1 MHIPHQNFS
10 RAATVRAS
18 RIALSLGL
26 LCLIFVSSRP
36 AQAQFL
42 YGITNG
48 GSLYEINP
56 VTRYTSLVF
65 TQPLTTMTGANG
77 LAWSEASQ
85 RMFYF
90 GTVGSSLNFYTWN
103 RATGIQTQITGSI
116 PAGPVASGTYYG
128 GYYWF
133 VRNNSDNLLRV
144 SLDFSN
150 PSAPKVASFQDFDH
164 FGGQTDLG
172 SYGFGDIS
180 VRASDG
186 MLFGSSSKGV
196 FRVNVSTGTPTGFTT
211 INTDPTLYQLGF
223 GQNNVLYGETSA
235 NGNWYTINTTTGAAT
250 SMGYSS
256 SPVAFNDISEGSL
269 RGVAVP
275 EPGSLLFSIMG
286 FGSALIARRR
296 TRYFV

>member
-1 MHIPHQNFS
+1 MFIASCTSARVARPS
-10 RAATVRAS
+10 RLNL
-18 RIALSLGL
+18 ALISGL
-26 LCLIFVSSRP
+26 SCVTLLVSRP
-36 AQAQFL
+36 AQAQYL

-65 TQPLTTMTGANG
+65 TQPITTMTSANG
-77 LAWSEASQ
+77 LAWSEANQ

-90 GTVGSSLNFYTWN
+90 GTVGSSLNFYTWD
-103 RATGIQTQITGSI
+103 RTTGIQTQITGSI

-144 SLDFSN
+144 SFDFSN
-150 PSAPKVASFQDFDH
+150 PSAPKVSSFQDFDH
-164 FGGQTDLG
+164 FGGVSDLG

-186 MLFGSSSKGV
+186 MLFGSSNKGI
-196 FRVNVSTGTPTGFTT
+196 FRVNVSTGTPTGFTS
-211 INTDPTLYQLGF
+211 INSDATLYQLGF

-235 NGNWYTINTTTGAAT
+235 NGNWYTLNTTTGAAT

-256 SPVAFNDISEGSL
+256 SPIAFNDISEGAL
-269 RGVAVP
+269 RGVAIP
-275 EPGSLLFSIMG
+275 EPGTIAFVLMG
-286 FGSALIARRR
+286 FSGAFAVRRR
-296 TRYFV
+296 VR